1 MRCPYCSS
9 LHNRVIDSR
18 LSKEGDEI
26 RRRRLCNDCKRRF
39 TTYERV
45 ADVLPLVVKQDG
57 RREPFSH
64 EKIMVGLRKACE
76 KRPVSMD
83 ILEKAVERIE
93 RWAQEKGGK
102 EIASSEIGERVME
115 ELQELDEV
123 AYVRFAS
130 VYRQFKDINQ
140 FMRELKGLLERRE
153 RKDVHGDS

>member
-9 LHNRVIDSR
+9 LRNRVIDSR

-26 RRRRLCNDCKRRF
+26 RRRRLCTDCKRRF
-39 TTYERV
+39 TTYEKV
-45 ADVLPLVVKQDG
+45 AQVLPLVVKRDG
-57 RREPFSH
+57 RREPFNR
-64 EKIMVGLRKACE
+64 EKIMIGLRKACE

-83 ILEKAVERIE
+83 ILEKVVERIE

-102 EIASSEIGERVME
+102 EMASSEIGEWVME

-140 FMRELKGLLERRE
+140 FMKELKGLLERRE
-153 RKDVHGDS
+153 RRGVHRDS

>member
-9 LHNRVIDSR
+9 LRNRVIDSR

-26 RRRRLCNDCKRRF
+26 RRRRVCNDCKRRF

-45 ADVLPLVVKQDG
+45 ADILPLVVKQDG
-57 RREPFSH
+57 RREAFNR

-83 ILEKAVERIE
+83 ILEKVVERIE
-93 RWAQEKGGK
+93 GWAQEKGGK
-102 EIASSEIGERVME
+102 EIASSEIGERVMG

-130 VYRQFKDINQ
+130 VYRQFKDIDQ
-140 FMRELKGLLERRE
+140 FMRELKGVLDRRGH
-153 RKDVHGDS
+153 KGVHRDH

>member
-9 LHNRVIDSR
+9 LRNRVIDSR

-26 RRRRLCNDCKRRF
+26 RRRRLCSDCKRRF
-39 TTYERV
+39 TTYEKV
-45 ADVLPLVVKQDG
+45 AQVLPLVVKRDG
-57 RREPFSH
+57 RREPFNR
-64 EKIMVGLRKACE
+64 EKIMIGLRKACE

-83 ILEKAVERIE
+83 ILEKVVERIE

-102 EIASSEIGERVME
+102 EMASSEIGEWVME

-140 FMRELKGLLERRE
+140 FMKELKGLLERRE
-153 RKDVHGDS
+153 RRGVHRDS